1 MNEKYSIK
9 SRVVGVDIGVEFTTY
24 ALVDIRGFILAEDR
38 IRTQDFPDV
47 NDFVSELSE
56 KIVTL
61 VEENGG
67 YELVRSVGI
76 SAPSGNFLSGCIE
89 NAGNMPWKGIVP
101 LAAMLRDRMGLA
113 VALANDAHV
122 TAIGERVYGS
132 AHGMKDFVVV
142 SLGHGGVGSC
152 FFSSGS
158 PHLGTS
164 GSAGEFGHI
173 CVEDNGRLCGCG
185 RRGCLEEYAS
195 KRGILKTAREV
206 LEGSSEPSMM
216 RTLQELTPASIGLCC
231 DRGDQLAIEVY
242 RRTGEMLGTGL
253 AAYASIVDPQAIIL
267 TGELT
272 QAWKWLEEPTMQS
285 FERHVFHNIRDKVD
299 VMVSI
304 IKDSER
310 DVVGAA
316 ALAWEVEEYSL
327 FK

>member
-132 AHGMKDFVVV
+132 AHGMNDFVVV

-285 FERHVFHNIRDKVD
+285 FEKHVFHNIRDKVD